1 VEEGEL
7 GEEVGGADELFGEI
21 GAGFEDI
28 EDVAGEFGIAVE
40 EAEPAGEVEHFFKEV
55 FEREGG
61 AGGGAEGEEGSQARG
76 LLVEEA
82 NEIGGL
88 GGGFGGVVDGLLG
101 VDDAFVDFVDLSEMK
116 VEGFQETFGGDHAT
130 GFGGGHAAG
139 DGFRLGG
146 EGVGL
151 AVVFELE
158 AVFEVAEELVG
169 AGEAA
174 VFDGGEELFI
184 VEAGEGE
191 HGAAVADPGFAAAVE
206 ALETLDEEFDIADA
220 AGGEFYVD

>member
-1 VEEGEL
+1 
-7 GEEVGGADELFGEI
+7 
-21 GAGFEDI
+21 
-28 EDVAGEFGIAVE
+28 
-40 EAEPAGEVEHFFKEV
+40 
-55 FEREGG
+55 
-61 AGGGAEGEEGSQARG
+61 
-76 LLVEEA
+76 
-82 NEIGGL
+82 
-88 GGGFGGVVDGLLG
+88 
-101 VDDAFVDFVDLSEMK
+101 VDLSEMK

>member
-1 VEEGEL
+1 VWKRANSASRS
-7 GEEVGGADELFGEI
+7 GGADELFGEI

-28 EDVAGEFGIAVE
+28 EDVAGEFRIAVE
-40 EAEPAGEVEHFFKEV
+40 EAEPAGHVEHFEKV
-55 FEREGG
+55 FESQGG
-61 AGGGAEGEEGSQARG
+61 SGRGGGRRGGEARG
-76 LLVEEA
+76 FLVEEA
-82 NEIGGL
+82 DEIGGL
-88 GGGFGGVVDGLLG
+88 GGGFGSVVDGLLG
-101 VDDAFVDFVDLSEMK
+101 VDDAFVDFVDFGEVE
-116 VEGFQETFGGDHAT
+116 VEGLKETFGGDDAA

-139 DGFRLGG
+139 DGFGLG

-158 AVFEVAEELVG
+158 AMFEVAEELVG

-206 ALETLDEEFDIADA
+206 ALEALDEELDVADA
-220 AGGEFYVD
+220 ARGRV